1 MTERLSKEKTGLF
14 DRLIKSLSLALTNSA
29 LYPPNHP
36 AFNSSTESF
45 KGILDKWLITEEKV
59 ELDIS
64 SDNILLNG
72 AFVKED
78 SDLYSEVADYLHKKG
93 LIAVSF
99 TKGINMTELLQFFS
113 FLKNSSRV
121 VSEKDD
127 IAKNIGT
134 TPHLIIKQV
143 DYSSLLTSAKTVAA
157 MDEKG
162 IWRFLSS
169 TGKEL
174 KNGRLQKSKAEF
186 MTKFLNDPKRAAAV
200 LNMVYKEALAKL
212 DEQSTAGEIR
222 DIFSEMNKYF
232 EKYSAASAENT
243 KKALADIVSNLD
255 PGLVISLFKDKGAE
269 DGIPDLADE
278 LFRGSSDDMV
288 ADFMASL
295 MRSGNKINEK
305 MIKLFGRL
313 VQGQDKYDSIL
324 PMVTDKLF
332 KEKLLS
338 RETLSALQNSIKDL
352 FESHPDDDRITQIYN
367 LTVEA
372 FLDKDKGG
380 KPGPGRYSALAN
392 EYNEFLK
399 EDNLKKEKI
408 RLLLNIL
415 WLENDAARFKKAS
428 DILVSSFQEIL
439 APQYIKTIKEVFE
452 FLAEKLSP
460 AQMSDN
466 AIAQTVSNVFYKIGA
481 GETID
486 KLISFIPG
494 SDRKALDD
502 IAYALINAKE
512 YPAGRLLDIFT
523 KEGDSANRD
532 KFGYVLSRFDGKI
545 AKEIV
550 SRIDAAVSSS
560 LFPIVNELYEILKIT
575 DPREA
580 RIMARKLIKNK
591 NIQIRSW
598 ALEEFSPDSVEG
610 KNIMFEIFEKENN
623 SEIKKKLLVALI
635 KTKDGEIAKKLF
647 ERLGKGFFKNKFLL
661 DLIVLCGTFK
671 VEGSLVYLKRMLERR
686 PFIKTKAVRALRV
699 ESVLSLARIGTPEA
713 MESIRKSAD
722 DPDKP
727 VRAMCKMALESH
739 KITDEKA
746 A

>member
-1 MTERLSKEKTGLF
+1 MTENLSKEKTELF
-14 DRLIKSLSLALTNSA
+14 DHLIKSLGLALTNNA

-36 AFNSSTESF
+36 ALNSSTESF
-45 KGILDKWLITEEKV
+45 KGLLNKWLITEEKV

-64 SDNILLNG
+64 PNNILLNG
-72 AFVKED
+72 ALVKEN
-78 SDLYSEVADYLHKKG
+78 SNLYSEVADYLHKKG

-99 TKGINMTELLQFFS
+99 TKGIDMTELLQFFS
-113 FLKNSSRV
+113 SLKIGSKV

-134 TPHLIIKQV
+134 TPHITIKQV

-157 MDEKG
+157 IDEKG
-162 IWRFLSS
+162 IWQFLSS

-174 KNGRLQKSKAEF
+174 KNGRLPKSKAEF
-186 MTKFLNDPKRAAAV
+186 MTTFLNDPKKAAAI
-200 LNMVYKEALAKL
+200 LNTIYKEALAKL
-212 DEQSTAGEIR
+212 DEQSTAEEIR
-222 DIFSEMNKYF
+222 DVFSEMNKYF
-232 EKYSAASAENT
+232 EKYSAASAGNT
-243 KKALADIVSNLD
+243 KKALADIMSNLD
-255 PGLVISLFKDKGAE
+255 PGFVISLFKDKGAE
-269 DGIPDLADE
+269 DGIPNLADE
-278 LFRGSSDDMV
+278 LFKGSSDDMV

-305 MIKLFGRL
+305 MIKLFNRL
-313 VQGQDKYDSIL
+313 VPGKDKYDSIL

-338 RETLSALQNSIKDL
+338 RDTLSVLQNSIKDL
-352 FESHPDDDRITQIYN
+352 FESHPDDDFITQIYN

-399 EDNLKKEKI
+399 KDNLKKEKI

-415 WLENDAARFKKAS
+415 WLENDAVRFKKAS

-439 APQYIKTIKEVFE
+439 APQYTRTIKEVFE

-466 AIAQTVSNVFYKIGA
+466 AIAQAVSNMFDNIGS

-494 SDRKALDD
+494 SDRKVLDD
-502 IAYALINAKE
+502 IAYVLINTKE
-512 YPAGRLLDIFT
+512 YSAGRLLDIFM
-523 KEGDSANRD
+523 KEGDVVNRG

-550 SRIDAAVSSS
+550 SRIDAAISSP
-560 LFPIVNELYEILKIT
+560 LFPIVNELYKILKIT
-575 DPREA
+575 DFREA
-580 RIMARKLIKNK
+580 QIMARILIKNK

-598 ALEEFSPDSVEG
+598 ALEEFSPDSIEE
-610 KNIMFEIFEKENN
+610 KNIMFEILEKENN
-623 SEIKKKLLVALI
+623 QEIKKKLLVALI
-635 KTKDGEIAKKLF
+635 RTKDGEIAKKLF

-661 DLIVLCGTFK
+661 YLIVLCGTFK
-671 VEGSLVYLKRMLERR
+671 VDGSLAYLKRILERR
-686 PFIKTKAVRALRV
+686 PFVNTKAVRALRV

-722 DPDKP
+722 DPDKS
-727 VRAMCKMALESH
+727 VRAMCKMVLGSR
-739 KITDEKA
+739 KIADEKA
-746 A
+746 T